1 MNDASLTPAH
11 GATDKP
17 PTSSEIG
24 ERIWLAIAE
33 RRLRPGTR
41 LKEEQLAE
49 IFGVSRARIRQA
61 LAGLA
66 SEGLVQLLPNRGS
79 VVAAPTVEEAGDV
92 FFTRKL
98 VEERIIERLTP
109 RITPRQ
115 IAELRKH
122 VARER
127 AAAEADAVSDVIR
140 LSGGFHM
147 SLAELLGS
155 EFLISTLRDLISRCS
170 LITAVYRD
178 SAHYNCGPDEHSEII
193 DCLAAG
199 DAGAAMRVM
208 RTHLDHITTS
218 LDLDVERQIESDL
231 KRVLG

>member
-1 MNDASLTPAH
+1 MQEASLTPPPA
-11 GATDKP
+11 GKP
-17 PTSSEIG
+17 PTAAEIG

-61 LAGLA
+61 LAGLER
-66 SEGLVQLLPNRGS
+66 EGLVRLLPNRGT
-79 VVAAPTVEEAGDV
+79 VVAAPTVDEAGDV
-92 FFTRKL
+92 FFTRKV
-98 VEERIIERLTP
+98 VEERILDRLTERIGP
-109 RITPRQ
+109 RD
-115 IAELRKH
+115 IAALRDH

-127 AAAEADAVSDVIR
+127 AAAAADEISDVIR

-147 SLAELLGS
+147 RLAELLGS
-155 EFLISTLRDLISRCS
+155 EFLISTLRDLISRSS

-178 SAHYNCGPDEHSEII
+178 TAHFNCGPDEHARII
-193 DCLAAG
+193 DCLEAG
-199 DAGAAMRVM
+199 DIDGARTLMRA
-208 RTHLDHITTS
+208 HLDHITES
-218 LDLDVERQIESDL
+218 LDLNVERQIESDL